1 MAADSEAAERAAA
14 AAGLLYPDGRPLFQE
29 PQPKPGRPDPTA
41 PDSGAYPIGL
51 GLPTAGP
58 DLSSF
63 QEWSPSPEAKRP
75 SSGGSMKRN
84 ALSIGSQMWAWGN
97 KSPNKT
103 PSQSRDNSLRG
114 GNAFAGQGTPIKVKT
129 PTQSRD
135 NSLRGG
141 SIFGSLRTGGSSR
154 EGSAHGGLAD
164 LWNWTSS
171 RGASR
176 SGSRSGSRSASPDKF
191 ARAGGSGSGSMSR
204 SGSIGARLW
213 SWATESGQPEVNQMR
228 KAKQGPDLSTFT
240 PKGRTFDANGK
251 THSIITPPEEEVSAS
266 PEATPRSPDKTHLDR
281 GV

>member
-1 MAADSEAAERAAA
+1 MAADSEAADRAAA

-41 PDSGAYPIGL
+41 PDSG
-51 GLPTAGP
+51 P

-75 SSGGSMKRN
+75 SSGGRFSSMKRN

-129 PTQSRD
+129 PSQSRD

-154 EGSAHGGLAD
+154 EGSAHGGSAFALGD

-171 RGASR
+171 RGA
-176 SGSRSGSRSASPDKF
+176 SRSGSRSASPDKF
-191 ARAGGSGSGSMSR
+191 ARAGGSGSGTMSR

-251 THSIITPPEEEVSAS
+251 THSIITPPAEEVSSS

>member
-1 MAADSEAAERAAA
+1 MHADAEAAERAAA
-14 AAGLLYPDGRPLFQE
+14 AAGLLYPDGRPSFQE
-29 PQPKPGRPDPTA
+29 PQPKPGRPDPTV
-41 PDSGAYPIGL
+41 P
-51 GLPTAGP
+51 GP

-63 QEWSPSPEAKRP
+63 QEWTPSPDPKRP

-97 KSPNKT
+97 KSPSKT

-114 GNAFAGQGTPIKVKT
+114 GSNFANQGTPIKVKT
-129 PTQSRD
+129 PSQSRD

-141 SIFGSLRTGGSSR
+141 SIFGALRTGGTSR
-154 EGSAHGGLAD
+154 EGSAHGGSAFGLGD
-164 LWNWTSS
+164 LWTWTSS

-176 SGSRSGSRSASPDKF
+176 SGSRSASPDGKF
-191 ARAGGSGSGSMSR
+191 TRAGGSGSGSMSR
-204 SGSIGARLW
+204 SGSLGARLW

-251 THSIITPPEEEVSAS
+251 THSVITPPEEEEVSAS
-266 PEATPRSPDKTHLDR
+266 PEPTPRSPDKTHLDR